1 MRSMRCACGGRMSS
15 MFSGRS
21 QLRTAIHALPR
32 KIEDQQADQ
41 HRGEPE
47 EADLAVSKF
56 GDAAKGFAPQGR
68 EQKRQDALDHQHQ
81 GKSHEESGA
90 HSLAALPE
98 VLEVPE
104 ELRARIEHQH
114 VALVLE
120 GGAVGFEAAVKGV
133 EL

>member
-1 MRSMRCACGGRMSS
+1 MPSMRCARGGRMSS

-21 QLRTAIHALPR
+21 QLRTAIHAP
-32 KIEDQQADQ
+32 
-41 HRGEPE
+41 
-47 EADLAVSKF
+47 
-56 GDAAKGFAPQGR
+56 
-68 EQKRQDALDHQHQ
+68 
-81 GKSHEESGA
+81 
-90 HSLAALPE
+90 PE

-133 EL
+133 ELGILVEGARVDRRGPGVAFALDALRVAVGLGD